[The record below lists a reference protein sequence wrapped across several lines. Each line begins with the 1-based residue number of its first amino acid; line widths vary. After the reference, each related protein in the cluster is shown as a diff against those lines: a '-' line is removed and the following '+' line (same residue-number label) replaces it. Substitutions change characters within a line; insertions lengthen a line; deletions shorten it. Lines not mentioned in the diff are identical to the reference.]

1 MTNILLVEDNA
12 DMLMMLTQVL
22 EWGGY
27 SVVSGRNGREGMKL
41 LDNMGTPPDLVIS
54 DLLMP
59 EMDGLEFLTTVRST
73 PQWSELPFVIMSA
86 HSSSA
91 ERQSALATGAD
102 DFLVKPFNLDD
113 FQKILSRW
121 QGEDSRL

>member
-1 MTNILLVEDNA
+1 
-12 DMLMMLTQVL
+12 
-22 EWGGY
+22 
-27 SVVSGRNGREGMKL
+27 
-41 LDNMGTPPDLVIS
+41 
-54 DLLMP
+54 
-59 EMDGLEFLTTVRST
+59 
-73 PQWSELPFVIMSA
+73 MSA